1 MSTQQRAGYR
11 VGGEVG
17 GLGRWRE
24 SGMGIAMV
32 LATSEILW
40 MRTGQGLRIVAKAT
54 LFAMTFLM
62 LVWSGFG
69 NLHFSFLGGFTSGD
83 DWSLVLFAIASLF
96 KGFWERRNRKAEIRR
111 GEPIHTLSHGVTWF
125 DFLPLRQDLVERF
138 VDPGVSFIL
147 GAFLHKIG
155 FVLGSWLMVTSV
167 AFAIVERAVHLKGED
182 RFLDDI
188 DTGIEAKLR
197 AHVMSSFGSKE
208 AAPMRHSE
216 NIGGS
221 IATGADA
228 QLAAEI
234 EKRRKSNA
242 EGSIQ

>member
-1 MSTQQRAGYR
+1 MSMQQRSGYR
-11 VGGEVG
+11 IGGEVG
-17 GLGRWRE
+17 GSGRWRE

-40 MRTGQGLRIVAKAT
+40 MRRGQGFRIVAKAT
-54 LFAMTFLM
+54 LFGMTFLM
-62 LVWSGFG
+62 LVWSWFG
-69 NLHFSFLGGFTSGD
+69 NMHFSFLGGFTSGD

-111 GEPIHTLSHGVTWF
+111 GEPIHTLSHGMTWF

-188 DTGIEAKLR
+188 DTGIEARLR
-197 AHVMSSFGSKE
+197 AAFMTDYVSHESAPRHHNDDMGS
-208 AAPMRHSE
+208 
-216 NIGGS
+216 S

-234 EKRRKSNA
+234 EKRRKGNA
-242 EGSIQ
+242 EGGIQ